1 METRLLYHESLFKG
15 LLEDLESR
23 IAPATFLISGGTV
36 VDEAGQDVTTAHQD
50 DAAAFDATK
59 AALLKKGDL
68 LAVDTNANGVFDLG
82 ADALVAEIKGG
93 AALVFFFDADESGGI
108 DADEISGMAVSDK
121 FGGVFNGVVHGDIA
135 TLLNPDFTLSTA
147 KFADAAS
154 ISKLTINGSVDGN
167 IAASG
172 SISGLTINSSDGV
185 RSVGTIFTGDAL
197 GATCDVIFGENAVE
211 VAVSTAAAKSSS
223 ISKIV
228 IHGGVDAIAA
238 GSNPG
243 KTGGSILS
251 VTIDND
257 VAAADLEIVAGAGS
271 VAKKTTAGGSISG
284 LSISG
289 SAFNEISITSG
300 DGGSGYMDM
309 GLNGGAGGS
318 IKKISIVT
326 EVSNLIVQSGDGGD
340 ALSKAKSGAGGKI
353 SGIDAQIANGGSA
366 SIIGGNG
373 GDAEKGAAAGGSVSA
388 INLLGTD
395 ISAINILGGNGGSS
409 IGADR
414 IAGAGGAGGGIAK
427 ILIQSTI
434 ATGSI
439 ASFNVAGG
447 KGGDASYAY
456 FSPNPYAYYPTYK
469 TVGAKGGKGGAI
481 KTILISSLVAEAIDI
496 AGGDGGASTAKNN
509 GPAGGS
515 VSGVTA
521 QIADL
526 ANSQVSGGAGGA
538 GDAAFYASNGPDG
551 KVSKVN
557 ISLGAVQM

>member
-1 METRLLYHESLFKG
+1 MEMRVLYHESLFKG

-36 VDEAGQDVTTAHQD
+36 VNEAGQDVTTAHQD
-50 DAAAFDATK
+50 DATAFDASK

-82 ADALVAEIKGG
+82 ADALVAQINDG
-93 AALVFFFDADESGGI
+93 AALIFFFDADESGGI

-135 TLLNPDFTLSTA
+135 TLLNIDFTLSTT

-167 IAASG
+167 IGASG
-172 SISGLTINSSDGV
+172 SISGLTINSPDGV

-197 GATCDVIFGENAVE
+197 GATCDVTFGENAVG
-211 VAVSTAAAKSSS
+211 VDVSTAAAKSTS

-228 IHGGVDAIAA
+228 IHGGVDVIAA

-251 VTIDND
+251 VAIDND
-257 VAAADLEIVAGAGS
+257 IAASDLEIVAGAGS
-271 VAKKTTAGGSISG
+271 VGKKTTAGGSISG
-284 LSISG
+284 LSIG
-289 SAFNEISITSG
+289 GNAFNEISITSG

-318 IKKISIVT
+318 IKKVSMVT
-326 EVSNLIVQSGDGGD
+326 EVSNLVVLAGNGGD
-340 ALSKAKSGAGGKI
+340 ALFKAKSGAGGKI
-353 SGIDAQIANGGSA
+353 AGLDALIANGGSA
-366 SIIGGNG
+366 SITGGDG
-373 GDAEKGAAAGGSVSA
+373 GDAEKTAAAGGSVSA
-388 INLLGTD
+388 IKLLGAD
-395 ISAINILGGNGGSS
+395 IVAINILGGNGGSS
-409 IGADR
+409 VGADTVF
-414 IAGAGGAGGGIAK
+414 GGGGAGGGIAK
-427 ILIQSTI
+427 ILVQSTI

-439 ASFNVAGG
+439 GSLNITGG
-447 KGGDASYAY
+447 KGGDASFGY
-456 FSPNPYAYYPTYK
+456 FYTPNSYRY
-469 TVGAKGGKGGAI
+469 VGAKGGKGGSI
-481 KTILISSLVAEAIDI
+481 KTVLVSSLVAQAIDM
-496 AGGDGGASTAKNN
+496 AGGDGGVSTIKAA

-521 QIADL
+521 QVTDL
-526 ANSQVSGGAGGA
+526 ADSHITGGVGGSSDEGA
-538 GDAAFYASNGPDG
+538 TGPDG

-557 ISLGAVQM
+557 VTMGMMNM